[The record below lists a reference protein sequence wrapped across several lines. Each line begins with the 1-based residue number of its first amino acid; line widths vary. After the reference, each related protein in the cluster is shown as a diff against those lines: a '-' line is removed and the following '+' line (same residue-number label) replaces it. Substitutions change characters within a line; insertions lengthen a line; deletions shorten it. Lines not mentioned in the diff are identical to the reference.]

1 MNGSL
6 IRGGNE
12 SGVSTVVELLL
23 VCLLGILYPRVIN
36 SCVVGV
42 ECLIHVDFVFA
53 SLDCFSTVVEAP
65 SLCSVSILYS

>member
-23 VCLLGILYPRVIN
+23 VCLLGIFYPRVIN

-42 ECLIHVDFVFA
+42 ECLIHADFVFA
-53 SLDCFSTVVEAP
+53 
-65 SLCSVSILYS
+65 